1 MRLFLAIDLP
11 LSQKKS
17 IYEQLKDIRL
27 EYPQF
32 SWVSLENYHIT
43 VHFYGET
50 DRLAT
55 IKKKLK
61 DNLYDQKSLYLY
73 ATDCDLFIH
82 KKITIYLNF
91 RREKNLELLAQKI
104 YTLPNYNFNSKR
116 RFVPHLTLARCKIP
130 SKQQY
135 FVLKKRLEKIKIDVS
150 FKVSRLFLFKSILG
164 GNKPVYKKIANFPF
178 PS

>member
-17 IYEQLKDIRL
+17 IYEQPKDLKL

-32 SWVSLENYHIT
+32 RWVSWENYHIT

-50 DRLAT
+50 DRIET

-61 DNLYDQKSLYLY
+61 DNLYDQESFYLY
-73 ATDCDLFIH
+73 STDCDLFMH

-104 YTLPNYNFNSKR
+104 YTLPNNTLNTDR

-135 FVLKKRLEKIKIDVS
+135 FVIKKRLERTKIDVS
-150 FKVSRLFLFKSILG
+150 FKVSKLTLFESILG
-164 GNKPVYKKIANFPF
+164 GKKPVYKKVSNF
-178 PS
+178 SLI